1 MLIYMQMLWK
11 IEGRLSFDQ
20 VWQMEVEEAE
30 AAQGHFKVIGM
41 YKVAGQKRVLA
52 IVDTD
57 SADELDRIIMAKLPL
72 REYLEFEAIWP
83 LRTFEA
89 FIEDCKIGFEDS
101 KPSLGG
107 PIHISV

>member
-20 VWQMEVEEAE
+20 VWKMEVEEAVT
-30 AAQGHFKVIGM
+30 AQGHFKVISM

-52 IVDTD
+52 IVEID
-57 SADELDRIIMAKLPL
+57 SADNLDRIIMGKLPL

-89 FIEDCKIGFEDS
+89 FVDDCKTGFTA
-101 KPSLGG
+101 
-107 PIHISV
+107 

>member
-20 VWQMEVEEAE
+20 VWKMEVDEAV
-30 AAQGHFKVIGM
+30 AAQGHFKVISM
-41 YKVAGQKRVLA
+41 YKVAGQRRVLA
-52 IVDTD
+52 IVEID
-57 SADELDRIIMAKLPL
+57 SADELDRIIMGKLPL

-89 FIEDCKIGFEDS
+89 FVEDCKTGFTSS
-101 KPSLGG
+101 KP
-107 PIHISV
+107 I